1 MGTLA
6 EFQLSKRAK
15 GLTARRVDAITKPG
29 RHGDGHGLYLEVKP
43 SGSKSWVLLYTF
55 GGRRREM
62 GLGRY
67 PDVSLALA
75 RRKTL
80 QLRETLSTGSDPLT
94 VRKRPLSPT
103 FGQIADNYIESTE
116 LEKHEAYCAVAD
128 DAHSLRRAAER

>member
-1 MGTLA
+1 MWGYQRSL
-6 EFQLSKRAK
+6 LPKRAR
-15 GLTARRVDAITKPG
+15 GLTARRFDAITKPG

-67 PDVSLALA
+67 PHVSLALA

-80 QLRETLSTGSDPLT
+80 QLREMLSIGLWRWQYQGHDHGHYDHHNRYGPL
-94 VRKRPLSPT
+94 RKLSP
-103 FGQIADNYIESTE
+103 
-116 LEKHEAYCAVAD
+116 
-128 DAHSLRRAAER
+128 LRR